1 VNEKVA
7 SSGKINLLTKGIIM
21 LNVKIEEKNGVKIV
35 NLGGELN
42 VKTAPD
48 FEKYFDEFEGGKV
61 ILNVEKL
68 DYISS
73 AGLRSLVILIKKLY
87 ATKGEMVLVNMQGVV
102 REIIEVSGFENL
114 FKVFDS
120 LEKADTYFQK

>member
-1 VNEKVA
+1 
-7 SSGKINLLTKGIIM
+7 M
-21 LNVKIEEKNGVKIV
+21 LDVKIEENNGVRIV
-35 NLGGELN
+35 SLTGELS
-42 VKTAPD
+42 VKTASD
-48 FEKYFDEFEGGKV
+48 FEKHFGEFEAQKI

-114 FKVFDS
+114 FKIFDS
-120 LEKADTYFQK
+120 LEKAEVYFQK